1 MIGKLGV
8 KINTKA
14 EVRGEDQPPN
24 LQTCSI
30 YESTSHLGFF
40 SLRSF
45 ETQTVP
51 RKRGADFC
59 EGFC

>member
-1 MIGKLGV
+1 MIGKHGV

-24 LQTCSI
+24 PQTCSI

-45 ETQTVP
+45 EIQTVP
-51 RKRGADFC
+51 RKRGRLL
-59 EGFC
+59 